1 MAHSVRPDIPDAE
14 RLIVALDWPLGAPNA
29 LEGEALA
36 NRIGDAARWW
46 KIGLGMLG
54 TGGMALALELMK
66 RDAKIFLD
74 LKLFDIGQTVE
85 NAVRGVCAWEPDYLT
100 VHGDPPVV
108 RAALEGRGA
117 RKTKVLAITIL
128 TSLDRDDLDAM
139 LIAPG
144 DVQEITVER
153 ARRAL
158 EAGADGV
165 ISSPLEAARIR
176 ALPEAAGKLIVT
188 PGVRPA
194 SLAAKLGETLK
205 DDQKRVAT
213 PAEAVAAGADQVVVG
228 RPIIAADDPRAAALE
243 IQRQLSGASNS
254 E

>member
-1 MAHSVRPDIPDAE
+1 MTRERPEIPDDE

-29 LEGEALA
+29 LDAEAMA
-36 NRIGDAARWW
+36 DRIGDAARWW

-54 TGGMALALELMK
+54 TGGMGVAIELMK

-74 LKLFDIGQTVE
+74 LKLFDIGQTIE
-85 NAVRGVCAWEPDYLT
+85 NAVRGVAAWEPDYLT

-108 RAALEGRGA
+108 RAAVEGRGA
-117 RKTKVLAITIL
+117 RRTKILAVTVL
-128 TSLDRDDLDAM
+128 TSLDRGDLDAM
-139 LIAPG
+139 MMADGAVPDI
-144 DVQEITVER
+144 VVER

-165 ISSPLEAARIR
+165 VSSPLEAARIR
-176 ALPEAAGKLIVT
+176 ALPEAAGRLIVT

-194 SLAAKLGETLK
+194 TDALAKGGLR

-213 PAEAVAAGADQVVVG
+213 PGEAVAAGADQVVVG
-228 RPIIAADDPRAAALE
+228 RPILAADDPRAAALE
-243 IQRQLSGASNS
+243 IQRQLRSAG
-254 E
+254 